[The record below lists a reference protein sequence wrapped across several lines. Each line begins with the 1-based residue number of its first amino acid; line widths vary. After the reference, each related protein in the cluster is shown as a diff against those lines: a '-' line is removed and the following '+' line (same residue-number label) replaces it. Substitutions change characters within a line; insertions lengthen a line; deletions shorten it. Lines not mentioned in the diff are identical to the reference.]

1 MLFEYS
7 SHNPYAIALV
17 VSKVLSQGES
27 YHLIHSL
34 SNKAAVYMYIINPEI
49 SKFLLKKLSL
59 LTYCTCV
66 FPFCLSNVTLVGL
79 EF

>member
-17 VSKVLSQGES
+17 VSKGLSQGES

-49 SKFLLKKLSL
+49 SKFLLKKIELVNL
-59 LTYCTCV
+59 LYI
-66 FPFCLSNVTLVGL
+66 CLSILLVQGDPGGS
-79 EF
+79 

>member
-17 VSKVLSQGES
+17 VSKVLSLGEC

-49 SKFLLKKLSL
+49 YIKVSFKKIELLNVLNI
-59 LTYCTCV
+59 
-66 FPFCLSNVTLVGL
+66 CLSILLVQRDPGGS
-79 EF
+79 

>member
-17 VSKVLSQGES
+17 VSKVLSQGEC

-34 SNKAAVYMYIINPEI
+34 SNKAAVHMYIINPEI
-49 SKFLLKKLSL
+49 YIKVSFKKIELVNLLKI
-59 LTYCTCV
+59 
-66 FPFCLSNVTLVGL
+66 CLSILLVQRDPGGS
-79 EF
+79 